1 MFLFLNGSEFHHYQ
15 GASLA
20 PMCIVRH
27 ETLTK
32 DSTIEYTKKKTPRFL
47 PVKIHF
53 LEQKSSREDYSCQWF
68 LIYHFKNALKRPKN
82 AAQRFLYIYL
92 VQYASFGNLH

>member
-20 PMCIVRH
+20 PTCIVRH

-53 LEQKSSREDYSCQWF
+53 LEQKKLWGRWEKIIHVNGSLS
-68 LIYHFKNALKRPKN
+68 IILKM
-82 AAQRFLYIYL
+82 L
-92 VQYASFGNLH
+92 